1 MEKVSWEPIAWPL
14 QFSVK
19 NTTHIHPHTQRE
31 RERDWGNYRYEY
43 LPGAKYRK
51 LNRIKAD

>member
-19 NTTHIHPHTQRE
+19 KYYTHTPTHTERE
-31 RERDWGNYRYEY
+31 RETGETIDMGIY
-43 LPGAKYRK
+43 LVPSIE
-51 LNRIKAD
+51 N